1 METIED
7 AHVEQPHHITWKKI
21 IQQLMSQQ
29 INSTQLLHNVT
40 LYVSQKGFIIWYQQQ
55 PYIATL
61 QVQDTGYHEKP
72 NNTTLYV
79 VGERSHMERTGYGE
93 QLMYM
98 QHSSSQGRRIPTVL
112 PLTLKSL
119 PSF

>member
-1 METIED
+1 
-7 AHVEQPHHITWKKI
+7 
-21 IQQLMSQQ
+21 MSQQ

-55 PYIATL
+55 PYITTL
-61 QVQDTGYHEKP
+61 QVQDTGHHEKP

-79 VGERSHMERTGYGE
+79 VGEHSHMERTGYGE